1 MEDAKERG
9 EEIVF
14 SLEYSQLAHFR
25 KAAFL
30 RLWRGVEFIKLGGDM
45 TIIILPKTN
54 KHMNIH
60 RFDYQ
65 EALEKWVKFFKRLS
79 EICFPWANLNALVSV
94 LCKLF
99 HNRYV

>member
-79 EICFPWANLNALVSV
+79 EICFPWAIFECFS
-94 LCKLF
+94 LCF
-99 HNRYV
+99 VQTFP